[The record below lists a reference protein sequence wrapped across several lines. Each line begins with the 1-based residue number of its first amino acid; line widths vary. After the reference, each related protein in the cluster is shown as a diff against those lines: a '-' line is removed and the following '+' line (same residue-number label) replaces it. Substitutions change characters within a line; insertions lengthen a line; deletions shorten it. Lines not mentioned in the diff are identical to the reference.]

1 MAWERSFEKKVL
13 KVREKELKYQARHY
27 RLEVLWGV
35 VWNGSPILVTLVAF
49 WHYAIVRQ
57 QPLTPSVAFTSVY
70 HPIKQPTTTLMLP
83 LSTDHCLCRD
93 EICSQ
98 RAS

>member
-27 RLEVLWGV
+27 RIEVLWSV
-35 VWNGSPILVTLVAF
+35 VWNGSPILVTLLAF

-57 QPLTPSVAFTSVY
+57 QPLTPSVAFTSV
-70 HPIKQPTTTLMLP
+70 
-83 LSTDHCLCRD
+83 
-93 EICSQ
+93 
-98 RAS
+98 